1 MSPVIKLLRP
11 SHWLKN
17 VFVFMP
23 LFFSGALLSR
33 ELLALSVMAFAM
45 FCMVSSAVYCINDVM
60 DREADRNHPKK
71 RLRPVA
77 SGAVSPSLA
86 ITIAVMLVVIATAI
100 PFFIYPAPSRAL
112 LLMAV
117 VWSYML
123 MNVAYSLWLKHMA
136 IIDIMIIA
144 LGFVLRIVAGG
155 IACAIYLSSWI
166 IIMTF
171 LVTLLIA
178 MSKRRS
184 DFMIQER
191 AGNPQRESVKNYSPL
206 FMNVGIGI
214 LAAMSIFGYI
224 MYSLSPSGIACSS
237 EYFYCSSIFVIGG
250 ILRYLMLVFARGEGD
265 EPVAMLTHDRGLQLC
280 VICWFI
286 CVSIMIYI

>member
-1 MSPVIKLLRP
+1 MPPIIKLLRP

-23 LFFSGALLSR
+23 LFFSGALLSY
-33 ELLALSVMAFAM
+33 ELMALSLVAFAM
-45 FCMVSSAVYCINDVM
+45 FCLVSSAVYCINDVM

-77 SGAVSPSLA
+77 SGAVSPAAAISLA
-86 ITIAVMLVVIATAI
+86 SALVVVAMAL
-100 PFFIYPAPSRAL
+100 PFFIYPSPSYAL
-112 LLMAV
+112 ALVAV
-117 VWSYML
+117 VAFYML

-136 IIDIMIIA
+136 IIDIMVIA
-144 LGFVLRIVAGG
+144 LGFVLRVVAGG

-184 DFMIQER
+184 DFMIQHH

-224 MYSLSPSGIACSS
+224 MYSLSPSGVACSS
-237 EYFYCSSIFVIGG
+237 RYFYCSSIFVIGG
-250 ILRYLMLVFARGEGD
+250 ILRYLMLVFARDEGD

-280 VICWFI
+280 VACWFI
-286 CVSIMIYI
+286 SVTLMIYL

>member
-1 MSPVIKLLRP
+1 MPPIIKLLRP

-23 LFFSGALLSR
+23 LFFSGAFLHL
-33 ELLALSVMAFAM
+33 ELLALSLVAFAL
-45 FCMVSSAVYCINDVM
+45 FCMVSSAVYCINDVL
-60 DREADRNHPKK
+60 DREADRSHPKK

-77 SGAVSPSLA
+77 SGAVSP
-86 ITIAVMLVVIATAI
+86 ATAI
-100 PFFIYPAPSRAL
+100 ALAAALVVVAMALPFFIYPSPSYAL
-112 LLMAV
+112 ALVAV
-117 VWSYML
+117 VFSYML
-123 MNVAYSLWLKHMA
+123 INVAYSFWLKHMA
-136 IIDIMIIA
+136 IIDIMVIA
-144 LGFVLRIVAGG
+144 LGFVLRVVAGG
-155 IACAIYLSSWI
+155 VACAIYLSSWI

-191 AGNPQRESVKNYSPL
+191 EGNPQRASVKNYSPL

-224 MYSLSPSGIACSS
+224 MYSLSPSGVACSS
-237 EYFYCSSIFVIGG
+237 QYFYCSSIFVIGG

-265 EPVAMLTHDRGLQLC
+265 EPVAMLTHDRGLQAC

-286 CVSIMIYI
+286 SVSLLIYI